1 VVSDVWKH
9 ITKNKISSVET
20 RRTDP
25 DVEEVTEM
33 LRNDHQLT
41 VKKIEKN

>member
-1 VVSDVWKH
+1 M
-9 ITKNKISSVET
+9 ET